1 MIIPDRYCATKPAT
15 NDEFSTPSGD
25 DLNQQSCLPLMAKDD
40 DKNQTVLE
48 NERLENELSL
58 LQSQL
63 TDSSS
68 KLKMFQNVHDELE
81 TTKNELEEK
90 KREISDIKE
99 INLRL
104 TNDDSQFRREIKDRD
119 NLIASSQVELK
130 KFRTSFDEQKLDKV
144 HDQLATINK
153 LAEES
158 AQLADE
164 RQVAV
169 DLLQSNIT
177 QLKSELTAFESQI
190 DELKKEKS
198 VLLCNASTW
207 DVTEKLLRN
216 EIVHLKSTIG
226 TQNET
231 LSSTM
236 SELERIKQDDS
247 FLKISLESVKATL
260 TEKERENKELTS
272 RNLDLES
279 DKSLLELNNDNL
291 KKETEDCREELERL
305 KQENHKLLDT
315 QEETLSSVQ
324 KSTKLAK
331 EQVEALSGALAAM
344 QEATKHTQNA
354 AKATKTER
362 ESLNSGTTK
371 TKGEDKE
378 KGNWIKKLIA
388 KRKTREYED
397 GYANLMETTG
407 LQMVERA
414 KILQDHANNIKAEGK
429 ALKKKAKTLPK

>member
-1 MIIPDRYCATKPAT
+1 M
-15 NDEFSTPSGD
+15 
-25 DLNQQSCLPLMAKDD
+25 
-40 DKNQTVLE
+40 
-48 NERLENELSL
+48 
-58 LQSQL
+58 
-63 TDSSS
+63 
-68 KLKMFQNVHDELE
+68 
-81 TTKNELEEK
+81 EK
-90 KREISDIKE
+90 
-99 INLRL
+99 
-104 TNDDSQFRREIKDRD
+104 
-119 NLIASSQVELK
+119 V
-130 KFRTSFDEQKLDKV
+130 
-144 HDQLATINK
+144 NK

-164 RQVAV
+164 RKVAV

-216 EIVHLKSTIG
+216 EIVHLKTTIG
-226 TQNET
+226 TQKET
-231 LSSTM
+231 LSLNM
-236 SELERIKQDDS
+236 CELEQERIKNDDS
-247 FLKISLESVKATL
+247 FLCKVTL
-260 TEKERENKELTS
+260 AIKERENKELTS

-291 KKETEDCREELERL
+291 KKEAEDCREELERL
-305 KQENHKLLDT
+305 KQENQKLLDT

-331 EQVEALSGALAAM
+331 EQVEALSEALTAM
-344 QEATKHTQNA
+344 QEATKQTQNA

-371 TKGEDKE
+371 TEKGT
-378 KGNWIKKLIA
+378 KGNWVGKLFA